1 MYARVTAV
9 QGSPD
14 RAEEGIQQFRD
25 EVLPVVKAA
34 GGCKGAL
41 LLVDRQ
47 SGKGLGISLWEDKE
61 AMDASEDA
69 VKGPRQA
76 TTQAMG
82 QTGTPTVEGYEVA
95 VYEV

>member
-1 MYARVTAV
+1 VYARVTTV
-9 QGSPD
+9 QGSPGKE
-14 RAEEGIQQFRD
+14 EEGIQQFRD

-41 LLVDRQ
+41 LLVDRH

-76 TTQAMG
+76 ATQAMG
-82 QTGTPTVEGYEVA
+82 ETGTPTVDRYEVA